1 MTKKPILEDLSND
14 DHDVMDHIAGNTE
27 RDLLE
32 HARSFATIAHEGQMR
47 KDGKNAYIVHPE
59 RVVKILQKAGV
70 VDKEVL
76 AAAYL
81 HDVLEDTPADISE
94 FPERVQK
101 LVRELTKP
109 LGTKDKNAYI
119 AGFSGKSQEAVLIK
133 LADRYDNLL
142 DGSTTMKPA
151 WVKNYVQ
158 GADVLLKAARAAG
171 INQSAQGSR
180 LYVQLEALR
189 DRLAQASEQ

>member
-1 MTKKPILEDLSND
+1 MKKKILCEALSND
-14 DHDVMDHIAGNTE
+14 DHDVMDHIAGNGQ

-32 HARSFATIAHEGQMR
+32 HARSFATIAHEGQIR
-47 KDGKNAYIVHPE
+47 KDGKNPYIVHPE
-59 RVVKILQKAGV
+59 RVVKILQNAGV

-81 HDVLEDTPADISE
+81 HDVLEDTKADISE

-109 LGTKDKNAYI
+109 PGTKDKNAYI
-119 AGFSGKSQEAVLIK
+119 AGFSGKSLDAVLIK

-142 DGSTTMKPA
+142 DGSKTMKPE
-151 WVKNYVQ
+151 WVKNYLQ
-158 GADVLLKAARAAG
+158 GAEALLLASRKAG
-171 INQSAQGSR
+171 INQIGPGAR
-180 LYVQLEALR
+180 LYGQLAALR
-189 DRLAQASEQ
+189 DRLSQASAQ